1 MSIKKKIVLLFRA
14 IKRISNWHEY
24 ILDYL
29 GFKKRDI
36 IYSIDNKK
44 IKLRGGTIDKTILTE
59 VLLTN
64 KYFPEW
70 LKFSRGDI
78 VVDAGAHIG
87 IFSVLVDADIVYAI
101 EPSTDN
107 FRMLSEQIKLNN
119 KKIIPVNIALFDKNG
134 KIKLFSGNHSARS
147 SLVRDEGGS
156 KEIVKTKMMKSFF
169 DENKIKKCKLMK
181 IDVEGS
187 EYKILYATPKQTL
200 QKIENILMEVHK
212 VPGESPQE
220 LKKFLEKNNFNVE
233 LCVDFLYARNKSVVK

>member
-78 VVDAGAHIG
+78 VVDAGANIG

-101 EPSTDN
+101 
-107 FRMLSEQIKLNN
+107 
-119 KKIIPVNIALFDKNG
+119 
-134 KIKLFSGNHSARS
+134 
-147 SLVRDEGGS
+147 
-156 KEIVKTKMMKSFF
+156 
-169 DENKIKKCKLMK
+169 
-181 IDVEGS
+181 
-187 EYKILYATPKQTL
+187 
-200 QKIENILMEVHK
+200 
-212 VPGESPQE
+212 
-220 LKKFLEKNNFNVE
+220 
-233 LCVDFLYARNKSVVK
+233 